1 MRQRQIKCRDFF
13 TREEFVINNPEWV
26 DEDIFRAENDYYRVI
41 KEEGDTLLVIKL
53 NMRFRMRVCDDC
65 LEDEFP
71 F

>member
-13 TREEFVINNPEWV
+13 TREEFVFINPEWV
-26 DEDIFRAENDYYRVI
+26 ELDVFKAGEDYYRVV
-41 KEEGDTLLVIKL
+41 KEDGDCLIVIKL

-65 LEDEFP
+65 LEEFP

>member
-65 LEDEFP
+65 MEDEFP

>member
-1 MRQRQIKCRDFF
+1 MKQKQIKCRDFF
-13 TREEFVINNPEWV
+13 TRKEYIFVNPEWV
-26 DEDIFRAENDYYRVI
+26 DLDVFKVGEDYYRVV

>member
-1 MRQRQIKCRDFF
+1 MRQKQIKCQNFF
-13 TREEFVINNPEWV
+13 TREKFVVDNPEWIDSDV
-26 DEDIFRAENDYYRVI
+26 FKAGEDYYRVV
-41 KEEGDTLLVIKL
+41 KEDGDSFLVIKL